1 MEAMKESG
9 PSAFLYLDIY
19 PQQNIETSLPICLA
33 NQLSGFSVIQA
44 FADSYLQIK
53 ILN

>member
-1 MEAMKESG
+1 METMKESR

-33 NQLSGFSVIQA
+33 NQLSGFSVTQA
-44 FADSYLQIK
+44 FADRYLQIK